1 MADQPCPQW
10 TKTVAEH
17 IAEAAADE
25 VLREAV
31 ETIATSPA
39 ES

>member
-1 MADQPCPQW
+1 MAESSPAW
-10 TKTVAEH
+10 AVTVAEH

-25 VLREAV
+25 VLREVA
-31 ETIATSPA
+31 ETVAAAT